1 MMVAGEATRVGLTA
15 DDYAAAADEQ
25 SDFLTRLIGPLT
37 RSLAEWATTKVDSDT
52 ESAMSRIV
60 SSGHLMIA
68 IAESAIIGGGAL
80 MMGASNKFADLVGRG
95 RCLVVSGLV

>member
-68 IAESAIIGGGAL
+68 IAKSAIIGGGAL